1 MATRRRRANSGALLA
16 FAVRLLEVSAAHGG
30 RSGRGTGP
38 KGGASAPP
46 ARSSPP
52 SATAFRP
59 CHHPPPGR
67 RRGTPRRDG
76 VSAPAAAASAS
87 GRAAPPRAR
96 RRGSAL
102 RYVDSS
108 SSSPPPGD
116 GGPDAARGEFTLLRP
131 HLQFSEVDIQELFCR
146 DSVHGA
152 LEELWRADAEE
163 KQRGR

>member
-1 MATRRRRANSGALLA
+1 M
-16 FAVRLLEVSAAHGG
+16 
-30 RSGRGTGP
+30 
-38 KGGASAPP
+38 
-46 ARSSPP
+46 
-52 SATAFRP
+52 
-59 CHHPPPGR
+59 
-67 RRGTPRRDG
+67 
-76 VSAPAAAASAS
+76 SAPAAAASAS

-102 RYVDSS
+102 RYVDS